1 MKTVEIKK
9 YFIMQLSYYGHSCF
23 SITVSGKKLLFDPFI
38 TGNELAS
45 TIDVNTIEADYIL
58 LSHGHFD
65 HVADAE
71 TIAKRTGATIIA
83 NYEIA
88 MWFAGKGIKN
98 YQPMNT
104 GGKWKFDF
112 GTVKCVHAVHSSTL
126 PDGSNGGNSMG
137 FIIIND
143 ENNFYYAGD
152 TALTLDMQLI
162 PMFAN
167 IDFAML
173 PIGDNFTMGMEDA
186 VQAAKMVQTKLVIGV
201 HYDTFGFIKID
212 HQKAIDL
219 FKTNELEL
227 LLPAIGETIN
237 VVGR

>member
-1 MKTVEIKK
+1 MNLT
-9 YFIMQLSYYGHSCF
+9 YYGHSCF
-23 SITVSGKKLLFDPFI
+23 SVVINGKNLLFDPFI
-38 TGNELAS
+38 TGNELAKD
-45 TIDVNTIEADYIL
+45 ININNIEADYIL
-58 LSHGHFD
+58 LSHAHFD

-83 NYEIA
+83 NYETA
-88 MWFAGKGIKN
+88 MWFAGKGIEK

-112 GTVKCVHAVHSSTL
+112 GTVKCVNAVHSSTL
-126 PDGSNGGNSMG
+126 PDGSNGGNPMG
-137 FIIIND
+137 FIIITD
-143 ENNFYYAGD
+143 EMNFYYAGD

-162 PMFAN
+162 PLFAG
-167 IDFAML
+167 IDFAIL

>member
-1 MKTVEIKK
+1 MNLT
-9 YFIMQLSYYGHSCF
+9 YYGHSCF
-23 SITVSGKKLLFDPFI
+23 SVEINGKKLLFDPFI
-38 TGNELAS
+38 TGNELAKD
-45 TIDVNTIEADYIL
+45 ININNIEADYIL
-58 LSHGHFD
+58 LSHAHFD

-83 NYEIA
+83 NYETA
-88 MWFAGKGIKN
+88 MWFAGKGIEK

-112 GTVKCVHAVHSSTL
+112 GTVKCVNAVHSSTL
-126 PDGSNGGNSMG
+126 PDGSNGGNPMG
-137 FIIIND
+137 FIIITD
-143 ENNFYYAGD
+143 EMNFYYAGD

-162 PMFAN
+162 PLFAG
-167 IDFAML
+167 IDFAIL

-219 FKTNELEL
+219 FKNNELEL
-227 LLPAIGETIN
+227 KLPAIGETIN